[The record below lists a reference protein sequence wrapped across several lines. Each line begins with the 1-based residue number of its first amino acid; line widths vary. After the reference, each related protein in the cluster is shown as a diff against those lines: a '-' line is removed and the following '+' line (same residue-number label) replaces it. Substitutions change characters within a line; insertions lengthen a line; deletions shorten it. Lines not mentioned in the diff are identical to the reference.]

1 MGVPRCHTAQRATL
15 CPPKAQ
21 GDGTATR
28 QVSRAQSAPCGPAD
42 DRRNLASSHFAEV
55 ITDARSEPSKSRR
68 HLHLARACNRDSRV
82 FLGFRKRIACICH
95 GSGKLSAPT
104 TANAPLI
111 RCRERIGPMTKNE
124 LIAAVADKAQMTK
137 TAAASAVDATF
148 DAITATLKK
157 GGEVKIMGF
166 GNFRVVK
173 RAAREGRDPRTG
185 APVKIRAAK
194 RPRFSAGKGLK
205 DAVNK

>member
-1 MGVPRCHTAQRATL
+1 LIHIIVCASQSFPAFSKNESLLLHGV
-15 CPPKAQ
+15 
-21 GDGTATR
+21 R
-28 QVSRAQSAPCGPAD
+28 QNSAPIT
-42 DRRNLASSHFAEV
+42 ASV
-55 ITDARSEPSKSRR
+55 
-68 HLHLARACNRDSRV
+68 
-82 FLGFRKRIACICH
+82 
-95 GSGKLSAPT
+95 
-104 TANAPLI
+104 PLI
-111 RCRERIGPMTKNE
+111 RYRERIGQMTKNE

-137 TAAASAVDATF
+137 TAASAAVDATF
-148 DAITATLKK
+148 DAITSTLKK

-185 APVKIRAAK
+185 APVKIKAAR

>member
-1 MGVPRCHTAQRATL
+1 MFSTVAVRDVRWLLRLQKTNRCN
-15 CPPKAQ
+15 
-21 GDGTATR
+21 
-28 QVSRAQSAPCGPAD
+28 CG
-42 DRRNLASSHFAEV
+42 
-55 ITDARSEPSKSRR
+55 
-68 HLHLARACNRDSRV
+68 
-82 FLGFRKRIACICH
+82 
-95 GSGKLSAPT
+95 GSGKLSARI
-104 TANAPLI
+104 TANVPLI
-111 RCRERIGPMTKNE
+111 RCRERIGQMTKNE

-148 DAITATLKK
+148 DAITAALKK

-185 APVKIRAAK
+185 APVKIKAAK

-205 DAVNK
+205 DAVNR

>member
-1 MGVPRCHTAQRATL
+1 VHLRGASAAPPEFSCVFEKRIIAFVAVPATL
-15 CPPKAQ
+15 RALS
-21 GDGTATR
+21 GTCA
-28 QVSRAQSAPCGPAD
+28 V
-42 DRRNLASSHFAEV
+42 
-55 ITDARSEPSKSRR
+55 
-68 HLHLARACNRDSRV
+68 DS
-82 FLGFRKRIACICH
+82 I
-95 GSGKLSAPT
+95 SG
-104 TANAPLI
+104 
-111 RCRERIGPMTKNE
+111 ERIGQMTKNE

-137 TAAASAVDATF
+137 TAASAAVDATF

-185 APVKIRAAK
+185 APVKIKAAR

-205 DAVNK
+205 EAVNK